1 MNDPRSSRKRIFVVD
16 DEPKIVRLIVANL
29 ESLGYEGHGCS
40 QAGEAVHGA
49 ARLNPDLIILDLM
62 MPGMDG
68 FQVLQEL
75 REFCDAPVIILTA
88 RDQQADKLRGFELG
102 ADDYLT
108 KPFALEEL
116 FARVKA
122 LLRRTVREHDAAP
135 AAEFTH
141 GALRLGFADHRAWA
155 GDQELRLTA
164 TEFRLLATLAR
175 RAGRVLT
182 HEYLLESA
190 WGAPHSGDIPGLRV
204 ALTRLRHKLRDAGMD
219 AECIRTYVGIG
230 YMMDLSRLHPS

>member
-1 MNDPRSSRKRIFVVD
+1 MSDPRSDRKKIFVVD

-29 ESLGYEGHGCS
+29 ESLGFEGHGCS
-40 QAGEAVHGA
+40 QATQAVHGV
-49 ARLNPDLIILDLM
+49 ARLAPDLVILDLM

-68 FQVLQEL
+68 FQVLQGL
-75 REFCDAPVIILTA
+75 REFSDVPVIILTA
-88 RDQQADKLRGFELG
+88 RDQQTDKLRGFELG

-122 LLRRTVREHDAAP
+122 LLRRTAREHDVASP
-135 AAEFTH
+135 AEFVH
-141 GALRLGFADHRAWA
+141 GQLRLSLVDHRAWVR
-155 GDQELRLTA
+155 DQELRLTA
-164 TEFRLLATLAR
+164 TEFRLLATLVR
-175 RAGRVLT
+175 RSGRVLT

-190 WGAPHSGDIPGLRV
+190 WGSTHCGDVTSLRV
-204 ALTRLRHKLRDAGMD
+204 ALTRLRQKLRAAGMD

-230 YMMDLSRLHPS
+230 YMMD